1 MLLVTGGMALPDA
14 YDLALMVGASL
25 FGIAGYGALTQAMR
39 TGQVSAVTPF
49 RYTRIVFA
57 LTIGVLIFGERPDA
71 LTLAGSGLIVAC
83 GLTLLVYRPQR

>member
-1 MLLVTGGMALPDA
+1 VPNAHGLGLMA
-14 YDLALMVGASL
+14 GASA

-57 LTIGVLIFGERPDA
+57 LTVGVLVFGERPDA
-71 LTLAGSGLIVAC
+71 LTLAGSALIVAC
-83 GLTLLVYRPQR
+83 GLTLLLQRPQR

>member
-1 MLLVTGGMALPDA
+1 MLLVTGRVTLPSPQG
-14 YDLALMVGASL
+14 LALMAGASL

-57 LTIGVLIFGERPDA
+57 LAVGVLVFGERPDA
-71 LTLAGSGLIVAC
+71 LTLAGSALIVAC
-83 GLTLLVYRPQR
+83 GLTLLLHRSPR